1 VHITLLANR
10 DLHSNYALNLLL
22 PQLAND
28 HSLTLFLSDTVGDD
42 SNRQPDLH
50 WLQFLEQT
58 LCNDLL
64 FPTLDRTGIT
74 GELLT
79 FSAFETFLEQ
89 PWARLNDPNSETGLA
104 ALAASNPDLLISLRY
119 GRILQ
124 PTAIRLP
131 SRGVLN
137 LHSGRLPQYR
147 GVMATFRA
155 MLAGDTLLGTTLHW
169 IDDASIDTGRIVN
182 THSEALDPQR
192 CYLSNVL
199 SLYKPGCRAI
209 IDAIHAL
216 SADEDLKSHQ
226 ATGAGNYFS
235 FPSAPECQA
244 FRAAGNIWA
253 DLANFATILQRYHP
267 PAEATVQLDLPWID
281 FSEDELL
288 TLYRT
293 RFSLN

>member
-1 VHITLLANR
+1 MHITLLANR

-22 PQLAND
+22 PRLAND
-28 HSLTLFLSDTVGDD
+28 HSLTLFLSDTVGGD
-42 SNRQPDLH
+42 SNRRPDLH

-64 FPTLDRTGIT
+64 FPTLDRAGVT

-89 PWARLNDPNSETGLA
+89 PWAPLNDPNSEAGLA
-104 ALAASNPDLLISLRY
+104 ALAASSPDLLISLRY

-124 PTAIRLP
+124 RTAISLP
-131 SRGVLN
+131 PRGVLN
-137 LHSGRLPQYR
+137 LHSGRLPRYR
-147 GVMATFRA
+147 GVMATFQA
-155 MLAGDTLLGTTLHW
+155 MLAGDALLGTTLHW

-182 THSEALDPQR
+182 THTEPLDPQR

-226 ATGAGNYFS
+226 ATGAGDYFS
-235 FPSAPECQA
+235 FPSASECQA
-244 FRAAGNIWA
+244 FRAAGYIWA

-267 PAEATVQLDLPWID
+267 PAEAAVQLDLPRID
-281 FSEDELL
+281 FSKGGLL
-288 TLYRT
+288 TLYRAA
-293 RFSLN
+293 LQP

>member
-1 VHITLLANR
+1 MHITLLANR

-22 PQLAND
+22 PRLAND
-28 HSLTLFLSDTVGDD
+28 HSLTLFLSDTVGGD
-42 SNRQPDLH
+42 SSRQPDLH

-64 FPTLDRTGIT
+64 FPTLDRAGVT

-89 PWARLNDPNSETGLA
+89 PWARLNDPNSEAGLA

-124 PTAIRLP
+124 PTAISLP

-182 THSEALDPQR
+182 TRSEPLEPQR

-253 DLANFATILQRYHP
+253 DLANFATILQRYQP
-267 PAEATVQLDLPWID
+267 PAEAAVQLDLPRID
-281 FSEDELL
+281 FSKDGLL

-293 RFSLN
+293 APQP

>member
-1 VHITLLANR
+1 MHITLLANR

-22 PQLAND
+22 PRLAND
-28 HSLTLFLSDTVGDD
+28 HSLTLFLSDTVGGD
-42 SNRQPDLH
+42 SSRQPDLH

-64 FPTLDRTGIT
+64 FPTLDRAGVT

-104 ALAASNPDLLISLRY
+104 ALAGSNPDLLISLRY

-155 MLAGDTLLGTTLHW
+155 MLA
-169 IDDASIDTGRIVN
+169 
-182 THSEALDPQR
+182 
-192 CYLSNVL
+192 
-199 SLYKPGCRAI
+199 
-209 IDAIHAL
+209 
-216 SADEDLKSHQ
+216 
-226 ATGAGNYFS
+226 
-235 FPSAPECQA
+235 
-244 FRAAGNIWA
+244 
-253 DLANFATILQRYHP
+253 
-267 PAEATVQLDLPWID
+267 
-281 FSEDELL
+281 
-288 TLYRT
+288 
-293 RFSLN
+293 

>member
-1 VHITLLANR
+1 MHITLLANR

-22 PQLAND
+22 PRLAND
-28 HSLTLFLSDTVGDD
+28 HSLTLFLSDTVGGD
-42 SNRQPDLH
+42 SSRQPDLH

-64 FPTLDRTGIT
+64 FPTLDRAGVT

-169 IDDASIDTGRIVN
+169 IDDASIDTGRVVN
-182 THSEALDPQR
+182 THSEPLDPQR
-192 CYLSNVL
+192 CYFSNVF
-199 SLYKPGCRAI
+199 SLYETGCAAI
-209 IDAIHAL
+209 IEAIHAL
-216 SADEDLKSHQ
+216 STDEDPESYQ
-226 ATGAGNYFS
+226 AAGTGDYFS
-235 FPSAPECQA
+235 FPNASECQA
-244 FRAAGNIWA
+244 FRAAGYIWA

-281 FSEDELL
+281 FSEDGLL

-293 RFSLN
+293 ALQP